1 LDFRFYE
8 LKSLNDQLLN
18 KLLDPIGALIV
29 HLKKLKPFLLDDH
42 NLSKRSKLLIDEGT
56 IKPFFS
62 NKIPIYP
69 LIIDLF
75 DNEKNHMESFN
86 NTSFSTIS
94 NDRDNWLNPIKLSDQ
109 SSLRAIFME
118 QIRSNFLI
126 ICIILGQII
135 GRFFLLI

>member
-1 LDFRFYE
+1 VKILNSNFDIISKFNSKFDIFISILDFHFYE
-8 LKSLNDQLLN
+8 LKSLNDRLLN

-62 NKIPIYP
+62 NNIPIYP

-86 NTSFSTIS
+86 NTSF
-94 NDRDNWLNPIKLSDQ
+94 
-109 SSLRAIFME
+109 
-118 QIRSNFLI
+118 
-126 ICIILGQII
+126 
-135 GRFFLLI
+135 